1 MEKEYAVSM
10 DVTMSCI
17 IYVNAENEDDAKA
30 IARNYVDDNPS
41 YYAHNGAYV
50 NCEIT
55 DVEESF

>member
-1 MEKEYAVSM
+1 MAKEYAVSM

-17 IYVNAENEDDAKA
+17 VYVNAENEDDAKA

-50 NCEIT
+50 NCEVT
-55 DVEESF
+55 DVE